1 MSKFDNIDVEK
12 INAIKLHVENN
23 SKQMDDIVNDII
35 EMYVKDLDEYVSH
48 IDDRL
53 CQKDNPPT
61 DAELETFCL
70 NLSTLIYFAGGMCEQ
85 LGLRSSIATAVYKE
99 MYNTSRNSLEKGTI
113 DDKNTLA
120 ELASQQEQLVDIAYK
135 SAYKIVKSKVDN
147 AQELLSSCKK
157 AISRRMQEASL
168 TNISGNISN
177 H

>member
-1 MSKFDNIDVEK
+1 MSKFDNVDLEK
-12 INAIKLHVENN
+12 INSIKLHVEN
-23 SKQMDDIVNDII
+23 SSVQMDDIVNSII
-35 EMYVKDLDEYVSH
+35 EVYVKDLDEYVSH

-99 MYNTSRNSLEKGTI
+99 TYNTSRDSLTKGTVQ
-113 DDKNTLA
+113 DKNTLA
-120 ELASQQEQLVDIAYK
+120 ELSSQQEQLVDIAYK

-157 AISRRMQEASL
+157 AISRRMQEQQL
-168 TNISGNISN
+168 TNIVGGK
-177 H
+177 

>member
-1 MSKFDNIDVEK
+1 MSKFDNIELEK
-12 INAIKLHVENN
+12 INAIRLHIEDN
-23 SKQMDDIVNDII
+23 SKQMDAIVDDII
-35 EMYVKDLDEYVSH
+35 RVYVKDLDEYVAY

-53 CQKDNPPT
+53 CQKENPPT
-61 DAELETFCL
+61 DEELETFCL

-99 MYNTSRNSLEKGTI
+99 MYNTTRNSLEKGTI

-120 ELASQQEQLVDIAYK
+120 ELSSQQEQLVDIAYK

-157 AISRRMQEASL
+157 SISRRMQEQAL
-168 TNISGNISN
+168 TNISANISS